1 MDFINNL
8 LKRLQSAS
16 PAELSA
22 LHAEY
27 EVYLSRLD
35 DQARTQAIRQ
45 VEPVL
50 KELMQQSLARMDS
63 AMTAYEHRRAAVAI

>member
-8 LKRLQSAS
+8 LKCLRSAS

-22 LHAEY
+22 LHDEY

-63 AMTAYEHRRAAVAI
+63 AVTAYEQRRATVAV